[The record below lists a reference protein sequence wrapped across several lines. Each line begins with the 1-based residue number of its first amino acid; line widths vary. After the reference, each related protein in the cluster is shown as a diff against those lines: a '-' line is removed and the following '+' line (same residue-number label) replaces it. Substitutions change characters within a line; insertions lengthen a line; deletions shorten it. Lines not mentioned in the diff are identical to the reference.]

1 MTSPVIPQINL
12 YSPVSSYSD
21 GLISCLLMSV
31 WAEPVLRKH
40 ATSRELL
47 SASKITALVQNDLK
61 ILLTAFKSLDIRQ
74 NSHSGLTTKYFPVN
88 HLTLFH
94 VFFYEQNTDQ

>member
-61 ILLTAFKSLDIRQ
+61 ILLTIQITR
-74 NSHSGLTTKYFPVN
+74 HSTKFTFGSNNKVFPCEPSDFISR
-88 HLTLFH
+88 LLL
-94 VFFYEQNTDQ
+94 